1 MVEDTDNINKDNV
14 SMESGSKSN
23 LSILSRSDNL
33 ILIVIIFI
41 LYYRVKT
48 FLIHQTYLFILIEK
62 VQCEDILM

>member
-1 MVEDTDNINKDNV
+1 MTSIEMVEDTDNINKDNV

-41 LYYRVKT
+41 LYYVVNT
-48 FLIHQTYLFILIEK
+48 I
-62 VQCEDILM
+62 